1 MSEAMSRREKLERWA
16 TVLEDCGATSL
27 RPFHDL
33 EFIAA
38 RDQDGLRVANSPL
51 AMAYRDALLRQSGL
65 GSDRFGDGV
74 EFFGLSRRQAH
85 RVLCSCGYLGTMRG
99 TEVARRIRKLAAPER
114 RHAGRWPG
122 NPLPALCAVVV
133 GIGGRFQRGLVCR
146 IRNSLYLGAGLGRIS
161 DSKAH

>member
-51 AMAYRDALLRQSGL
+51 AVAYRDPLLRQSGL

-99 TEVARRIRKLAAPER
+99 TEVARRIRKLATPER
-114 RHAGRWPG
+114 RHAGGWPG
-122 NPLPALCAVVV
+122 NPLPAFARWWSALA
-133 GIGGRFQRGLVCR
+133 
-146 IRNSLYLGAGLGRIS
+146 GAFS
-161 DSKAH
+161 AA